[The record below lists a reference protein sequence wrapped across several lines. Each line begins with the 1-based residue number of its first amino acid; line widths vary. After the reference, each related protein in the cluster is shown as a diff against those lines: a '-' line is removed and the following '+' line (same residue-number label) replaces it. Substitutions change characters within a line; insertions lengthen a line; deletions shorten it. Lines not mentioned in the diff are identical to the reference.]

1 MARKKVAP
9 EAMKELQ
16 KLPWPGNIREL
27 RNVTERLM
35 ILCGPTITKEDVS
48 AFATPLI

>member
-1 MARKKVAP
+1 MTPKKVSP

-35 ILCGPTITKEDVS
+35 ILCGNVITGDDVKT
-48 AFATPLI
+48 FATPAI